1 VLLNAVFL
9 TSTPMAEL
17 AGQIDVAVVSG
28 RHLFG
33 EWGGRFVGAVISLG
47 LISSISAM
55 TWIGPRVTMTMG
67 EDMPVLRLFSRKSRH
82 GVPAVAIIFQ
92 LLVSNLLLLTGSFE
106 KVLDFIQFSLMFC
119 SFFTVAGVI
128 KMRMT
133 QPNLPRPYRAWG
145 YPITPLIFLAMT
157 LFVMYYLAVSRPME
171 ALAGVGIMLAGLLLY
186 YGSQL
191 LSNVR
196 PGDVSQTVRIKVDG
210 LDRA

>member
-1 VLLNAVFL
+1 MCCLNAVFL

-33 EWGGRFVGAVISLG
+33 DWGGRFVGAVISLG

-55 TWIGPRVTMTMG
+55 TLIGPRVTMTMG
-67 EDMPVLRLFSRKSRH
+67 EDMPVLRLFAEVAA

-133 QPNLPRPYRAWG
+133 QPISPRPYRAWG
-145 YPITPLIFLAMT
+145 SPITPLIFLAMT
-157 LFVMYYLAVSRPME
+157 LFVMYYLAVSRPLE

-196 PGDVSQTVRIKVDG
+196 PGDVSRTVRIKVDG

>member
-1 VLLNAVFL
+1 
-9 TSTPMAEL
+9 
-17 AGQIDVAVVSG
+17 
-28 RHLFG
+28 
-33 EWGGRFVGAVISLG
+33 
-47 LISSISAM
+47 
-55 TWIGPRVTMTMG
+55 
-67 EDMPVLRLFSRKSRH
+67 
-82 GVPAVAIIFQ
+82 
-92 LLVSNLLLLTGSFE
+92 
-106 KVLDFIQFSLMFC
+106 
-119 SFFTVAGVI
+119 
-128 KMRMT
+128 MRMT

-157 LFVMYYLAVSRPME
+157 LFVMYYLAVSRPLE

>member
-1 VLLNAVFL
+1 
-9 TSTPMAEL
+9 
-17 AGQIDVAVVSG
+17 
-28 RHLFG
+28 
-33 EWGGRFVGAVISLG
+33 VISLG